1 MQKRNVAKMMAG
13 VVALTGAAHA
23 GEVMAPVEAPVS
35 AGAIFKAKQS
45 ETVEVRFNGRMHF
58 QYDQLNTAPG
68 DHDTN
73 QFYFRRLRLGTK
85 AKLSNGF
92 YGEAVYD
99 FAGEDI
105 AIDKAYIGYKLCGVS
120 LKAGYLKV
128 PFGFEETSSSASIP
142 TIERSVVSRFLAD
155 DSSNGGKFNARH
167 TGIHASGELAAGLN
181 YSVAV
186 VNREE
191 GESGGS
197 NSENDLAVFGRL
209 QWSNDNILVGADYGE
224 HSGVDTDA
232 FTVYVNAEFNGLNLL
247 GEYYDGSR
255 DGADFDGY
263 SVRASYRWGAW
274 EPVIRYSKL
283 DTTGAID
290 TSDLARRSIGAADY
304 SAFAAG
310 NEVEQIAIGVNYH
323 VSKATKIMAGYEMNE
338 FSGDA
343 GDQDIDGF
351 RFRIQLLW

>member
-1 MQKRNVAKMMAG
+1 MLAG
-13 VVALTGAAHA
+13 VTALSGVATA
-23 GEVMAPVEAPVS
+23 GEVMGRVLNPNLEVKS
-35 AGAIFKAKQS
+35 AGAAFKAKQK
-45 ETVEVRFNGRMHF
+45 ETVEVRFNGRFHF
-58 QYDQLNTAPG
+58 QYDQLNTKPG
-68 DHDTN
+68 DADTN
-73 QFYFRRLRLGTK
+73 QFYFRRLRLGAK

-92 YGEAVYD
+92 YAESVYD
-99 FAGEDI
+99 FAGESI
-105 AIDKAYIGYKLCGVS
+105 GVDKAYIGYKLCGVS

-167 TGIHASGELAAGLN
+167 SGIHASGKFGGGLA

-197 NSENDLAVFGRL
+197 NSENDLAVYGRL
-209 QWSNDNILVGADYGE
+209 QWSNDNFLVGADYGE
-224 HSGVDTDA
+224 MSGIESDA
-232 FTVYVNAEFNGLNLL
+232 FTVYANAEFNGLDLL
-247 GEYYDGSR
+247 AEYYDGTR
-255 DGADFDGY
+255 DGEDFDGF
-263 SVRASYRWGAW
+263 SVRASYRMGSW

-283 DTTGAID
+283 DTTGEID
-290 TSDLARRSIGAADY
+290 TSDLARRSAGTTDY
-304 SAFAAG
+304 GVFAAG

-323 VSKATKIMAGYEMNE
+323 VSKATKFMFGYEMNE

-343 GDQDIDGF
+343 GDQDISGF
-351 RFRIQLLW
+351 RFRLQLLW